1 MYLLNSNN
9 RLKELSKSKLVS
21 SKTLRLRRTEI
32 VDGSVK
38 SVLVLR
44 LQKKLLKVTT
54 LIRSVHSL
62 VMFLFVVVFLLVLL
76 FPLRWRELL
85 FFVVNT
91 FTLFQNTIDTKSV
104 TRTFQLTSLQLSLV
118 LTTVIKSLSVN
129 ADHSLR
135 LLDSTFLRLRKL
147 ILSLR
152 SSKNSKCN

>member
-76 FPLRWRELL
+76 FPLR
-85 FFVVNT
+85 
-91 FTLFQNTIDTKSV
+91 
-104 TRTFQLTSLQLSLV
+104 
-118 LTTVIKSLSVN
+118 
-129 ADHSLR
+129 
-135 LLDSTFLRLRKL
+135 
-147 ILSLR
+147 
-152 SSKNSKCN
+152 